1 MVNRQCTRQTTRPCR
16 CELHKPLDTL
26 DILVDSVDILV
37 DSVDILIDSVDILV
51 DSVEKL
57 LMNVG
62 RGGSRVYGP
71 PPRPRR
77 LEFKAPPATGVSNT
91 RYNN

>member
-26 DILVDSVDILV
+26 DILVDSVDILI

-62 RGGSRVYGP
+62 RGGAGFMAP
-71 PPRPRR
+71 PPDR
-77 LEFKAPPATGVSNT
+77 AD
-91 RYNN
+91 

>member
-26 DILVDSVDILV
+26 DILV

>member
-62 RGGSRVYGP
+62 RGGEPGLWP
-71 PPRPRR
+71 
-77 LEFKAPPATGVSNT
+77 APPTAPT
-91 RYNN
+91 RI

>member
-1 MVNRQCTRQTTRPCR
+1 MVNRHCTRQTTRHCK
-16 CELHKPLDTL
+16 CELHKPVDTV
-26 DILVDSVDILV
+26 DIVVDSVDIVVDTVDILV
-37 DSVDILIDSVDILV
+37 DSL
-51 DSVEKL
+51 EKL

-91 RYNN
+91 RYNK

>member
-1 MVNRQCTRQTTRPCR
+1 MVNRQSTRQTTRPCR

-26 DILVDSVDILV
+26 DILV